1 MSRPH
6 TMPVNV
12 KLREVATINSENC
25 KVRIGLENKED
36 KDERAVK

>member
-6 TMPVNV
+6 TRPVNV

-25 KVRIGLENKED
+25 KERIGLENKEE
-36 KDERAVK
+36 KNEREVK